1 MKIEIRADNSVFI
14 SGYVNAVGRESKPV
28 ITPHGKVVEVVES
41 GVFRAALDRAENIN
55 MTVDHEPD
63 KVVASTKEGLS
74 LYEDNIG
81 LRAEAVVTDE
91 ETVENARKG
100 KIKGWSFGM
109 RKVVDTLEERADK
122 LPLRHIKGM
131 DLDHIT
137 LVVKKQ
143 PVYSATSVELRAD
156 SEEEERMELR
166 CEETEVVTKEEKRAI
181 DYSEFENRLKTIK
194 GA

>member
-55 MTVDHEPD
+55 MTVDHDPD

-81 LRAEAVVTDE
+81 LRAETVVTDE

-109 RKVVDTLEERADK
+109 RKVVDTLEKRADK
-122 LPLRHIKGM
+122 LPLRHIKGL

-166 CEETEVVTKEEKRAI
+166 CEETDIVTKEEKRAI

>member
-14 SGYVNAVGRESKPV
+14 SGYVNAVGRESRPV
-28 ITPHGKVVEVVES
+28 ITPHGKVVEVVDS
-41 GVFRAALDRAENIN
+41 GVFRAALERAENVD
-55 MTVDHEPD
+55 MTVDHDPN

-81 LRAEAVVTDE
+81 LRAEAVITDA

-109 RKVVDTLEERADK
+109 TKVVDSLEERADK

-131 DLDHIT
+131 ELKHIT
-137 LVVKKQ
+137 LVIKKK

-156 SEEEERMELR
+156 EEEHMELH
-166 CEETEVVTKEEKRAI
+166 CEETDIITKEEKRAI
-181 DYSEFENRLKTIK
+181 DYSSFENKLKTIK

>member
-1 MKIEIRADNSVFI
+1 MKIEIRADDSVFI
-14 SGYVNAVGRESKPV
+14 SGYVNAVGRESRPV
-28 ITPHGKVVEVVES
+28 ITPHGKVVEMVES
-41 GVFRAALDRAENIN
+41 GVFRAALDRADNVN
-55 MTVDHEPD
+55 MVVDHDPN

-81 LRAEAVVTDE
+81 LRAEAVVTDP

-137 LVVKKQ
+137 LVVKKK

-156 SEEEERMELR
+156 EEERLELR

-181 DYSEFENRLKTIK
+181 DYSEFEKKLKTIK

>member
-1 MKIEIRADNSVFI
+1 MKIEIRADNSVLI
-14 SGYVNAVGRESKPV
+14 SGYVNAVERESRPV
-28 ITPHGKVVEVVES
+28 ITPHGKVVEMVES
-41 GVFRAALDRAENIN
+41 GVFRAALERAENIN
-55 MTVDHEPD
+55 MSVDHDPN

-81 LRAEAVVTDE
+81 LRAEAVVTDP

-109 RKVVDTLEERADK
+109 RKVVDTLEERAGK

-131 DLDHIT
+131 ELDHIT
-137 LVVKKQ
+137 LTVKKK
-143 PVYSATSVELRAD
+143 PCYSATSVELRAD
-156 SEEEERMELR
+156 EEERLELR
-166 CEETEVVTKEEKRAI
+166 CEETDIITKEEKRAI
-181 DYSEFENRLKTIK
+181 DYSSFENKLKKIK